1 MKGETQE
8 PNKGFANTQP
18 PACPQPTAGLRT
30 QEKLSNLG
38 VWGSA
43 APQNTNYK
51 HSALDW
57 RVRAGSDHRDFPL
70 DDIDL
75 RKYERKYE
83 RMIGIQ
89 WVSLNSLNCKM
100 FRGKTNIL
108 QFFLSRCKKNYPPGC
123 P

>member
-43 APQNTNYK
+43 APQHTNYK

-57 RVRAGSDHRDFPL
+57 GVRADQITGMTLIF
-70 DDIDL
+70 
-75 RKYERKYE
+75 EN
-83 RMIGIQ
+83 M
-89 WVSLNSLNCKM
+89 
-100 FRGKTNIL
+100 RGNM
-108 QFFLSRCKKNYPPGC
+108 RG
-123 P
+123 